1 MRRPEHALQV
11 AVAHMRVQV
20 VLDPVL
26 TWWTSIDHGVGRLGV
41 VEASQR
47 KRRGVKPGIP
57 DIIIMWDCGMLI
69 GLELKAGRGR
79 ASDAQTEIAEMWSRL
94 GFGVWYARSL
104 EEVQSVLEHAGV
116 PDAPPHGVLP
126 EAKVIH
132 TMGVSMS
139 VLSDLRR
146 PRHRRARRQKEIKK
160 PTCPWCS
167 PARRKKSDPCLSVLV
182 EADHATWNC
191 WHCGAKGGMGNGSG
205 TRPGAGAPR
214 PRSRDGGKAWLATMR
229 RPF

>member
-1 MRRPEHALQV
+1 MKRLEHSLQM
-11 AVAHMRVQV
+11 AVAHMLQV

-79 ASDAQTEIAEMWSRL
+79 ASDAQTEIAETWSRL

-104 EEVQSVLEHAGV
+104 EEVQSVLERAGV
-116 PDAPPHGVLP
+116 PMRTRMKFFSGGGNDRLKRPA
-126 EAKVIH
+126 A
-132 TMGVSMS
+132 
-139 VLSDLRR
+139 
-146 PRHRRARRQKEIKK
+146 PRHQRPKR
-160 PTCPWCS
+160 
-167 PARRKKSDPCLSVLV
+167 RRKSKGHLSVVL
-182 EADHATWNC
+182 A
-191 WHCGAKGGMGNGSG
+191 
-205 TRPGAGAPR
+205 R
-214 PRSRDGGKAWLATMR
+214 KAQA
-229 RPF
+229 